1 MKRGRRR
8 RAFLHWHSLRGIYYK
23 QLIKN
28 TCLALLLP
36 KKTRNPWA
44 RVLYARSVSYEPC
57 CLDASSYSASAS
69 PTLSFPLNFCLS
81 QISNP
86 LSFRLSLNSNS
97 ECLSQSKQQPFEFPP
112 ESNLQPFEFPSQ

>member
-1 MKRGRRR
+1 MEGGGSRGMKRGSEEEGNSSIGT
-8 RAFLHWHSLRGIYYK
+8 ACVVFITNSSL
-23 QLIKN
+23 KN

-69 PTLSFPLNFCLS
+69 L
-81 QISNP
+81 
-86 LSFRLSLNSNS
+86 
-97 ECLSQSKQQPFEFPP
+97 
-112 ESNLQPFEFPSQ
+112 